1 MAKKDY
7 TQEEIEAHEADILD
21 SDDLER
27 HEYRDKK
34 YVNFVRIESKSKKK
48 KLKKTYKYEGD
59 ATNKKLKNIKKEI
72 EE

>member
-1 MAKKDY
+1 MAKTQL
-7 TQEEIEAHEADILD
+7 TQEEIEAYEADVLGA
-21 SDDLER
+21 DDLER

-34 YVNFVRIESKSKKK
+34 YVDIVRIESKSKKK
-48 KLKKTYKYEGD
+48 KLKITYEYEGD